1 MIELIP
7 EVGDASLVGSGD
19 TGGDCDRS
27 DVNIS
32 VSGDTAGEG
41 VKAPSSSKA
50 TGFFL
55 CFVFFR
61 FPSFFPVILGN
72 CHEQH
77 RHKKRICHLPCFAII
92 LASTLESRIQSM
104 FINSQKIKITAKCI
118 LHIV

>member
-1 MIELIP
+1 MYSAPCVGEHIP

-19 TGGDCDRS
+19 TGGDCDKS

-41 VKAPSSSKA
+41 VKTPSSSKA

-55 CFVFFR
+55 CFRFFC
-61 FPSFFPVILGN
+61 FSFFSSEMPES

-77 RHKKRICHLPCFAII
+77 RHFEKIAHIAQNITFA
-92 LASTLESRIQSM
+92 AH
-104 FINSQKIKITAKCI
+104 F
-118 LHIV
+118 

>member
-32 VSGDTAGEG
+32 ASGDTAGEG

-61 FPSFFPVILGN
+61 FPFFSPVYWETVVSNTDI
-72 CHEQH
+72 
-77 RHKKRICHLPCFAII
+77 RKTYMSSTICSAEVYIYSLNARMSH
-92 LASTLESRIQSM
+92 
-104 FINSQKIKITAKCI
+104 AKN
-118 LHIV
+118 VY

>member
-1 MIELIP
+1 MYSAHCVGEHIP

-77 RHKKRICHLPCFAII
+77 RHKKTYMS
-92 LASTLESRIQSM
+92 STM
-104 FINSQKIKITAKCI
+104 FCYNSSLNARKSHTK
-118 LHIV
+118 HVY